1 VLSPAGGDSVKAKEL
16 LDAGHLSAAIAQLND
31 DVRSHPTDAQCRTF
45 LFELL
50 CFAGDYQRAMRQL
63 DVLERQSTSA
73 AVGAQVYRQTV
84 MAEAARQRLFTHGL
98 CPHFLFAPP
107 PYSQLHLDAVDRLRQ
122 NQPAAARALLE
133 QSARSRPPLTGQLA
147 GQPFSAFRDCDD
159 VLSPFLEVFV
169 QTNYVWLPFEHIK
182 RLTIPL
188 PKRLRDLL
196 WTPARLEA
204 HQGPVGEVFLPVLY
218 PGSGGHAND
227 QIKLGRL
234 TDWQVVGEE
243 VTRGLGQHL
252 LVIDGH
258 DQGLLEIRE
267 LAFTAHANGS

>member
-1 VLSPAGGDSVKAKEL
+1 VLSPAGGDSVKAKAL
-16 LDAGHLSAAIAQLND
+16 LDAGHLSAAIAQLNN
-31 DVRSHPTDAQCRTF
+31 DVRSHPTDARCRTF

-50 CFAGDYQRAMRQL
+50 CFAGDYQRATRQL

-73 AVGAQVYRQTV
+73 AVGAQVYRHTLA
-84 MAEAARQRLFTHGL
+84 AEEARQRLFTHGL

-107 PYSQLHLDAVDRLRQ
+107 PYIQLHLDAINLLRED
-122 NQPAAARALLE
+122 QPAAARALLE
-133 QSARSRPPLTGQLA
+133 QSARSQPHLTGQLA
-147 GQPFSAFRDCDD
+147 GQPFSEWRDSDD
-159 VLSPFLEVFV
+159 LLSPVLEVFV
-169 QTNYVWLPFEHIK
+169 HTNYVWLPFEHIK

-196 WTPARLEA
+196 WTPAMLEA

-218 PGSGGHAND
+218 PGSGEHAND
-227 QIKLGRL
+227 QIKLGRM
-234 TDWQVVGEE
+234 TEWQVVGEE

-252 LVIDGH
+252 FVIDGH

-267 LAFTAHANGS
+267 LAFAAHANGR

>member
-1 VLSPAGGDSVKAKEL
+1 VLSPAGGDSVKAKAL

-50 CFAGDYQRAMRQL
+50 CFAGDYQRATRQL
-63 DVLERQSTSA
+63 DVLERQSPSA
-73 AVGAQVYRQTV
+73 AVGAQVYRQTLT
-84 MAEAARQRLFTHGL
+84 ADEARQRLFTHGL
-98 CPHFLFAPP
+98 RPQCLFAPP
-107 PYSQLHLDAVDRLRQ
+107 PYMQLHLDAVNHLRQ
-122 NQPAAARALLE
+122 DQPASARALLE
-133 QSARSRPPLTGQLA
+133 QSAQARPRLTGQLA
-147 GQPFSAFRDCDD
+147 GQPFSEFRDSDD
-159 VLSPFLEVFV
+159 LLSPFLEVFV
-169 QTNYVWLPFEHIK
+169 HTNYVWLPFEQIK
-182 RLTIPL
+182 RLTIPR

-196 WTPARLEA
+196 WTPATLEA

-234 TDWQVVGEE
+234 TAWQVVGEE

-252 LVIDGH
+252 FVIDGH

-267 LAFTAHANGS
+267 LAFAAPANGR